1 MTDATDPAFFR
12 LLEDSYK
19 RLLSR
24 PPPFMAGCDSDG
36 PMWLYSKSAVCVLA
50 HNTDAD
56 PLFVYANKAA
66 QRLFEYDWSEMVGMP
81 SRFSAEAPNRAERQ
95 RLLDAVARDGYVTD
109 YTGVRSQNPAAGSA
123 SKIAFYGSCATPTAC
138 STASQQPSIV
148 GRSGNIAD

>member
-24 PPPFMAGCDSDG
+24 TPPFTAGCDSDG

-81 SRFSAEAPNRAERQ
+81 SRFSAEGPNRAERQ
-95 RLLDAVARDGYVTD
+95 RLLDAVARVGYVTD
-109 YTGVRSQNPAAGSA
+109 YTGVRISKSGRRFCIEDGVLWQLRDANGVLHGVAAT
-123 SKIAFYGSCATPTAC
+123 FDRWT
-138 STASQQPSIV
+138 
-148 GRSGNIAD
+148 

>member
-19 RLLSR
+19 RSLSR
-24 PPPFMAGCDSDG
+24 PPTFMAGCDSDG

-109 YTGVRSQNPAAGSA
+109 YTGVRISKSGRRFRIEDGVLWQLRDANGVLHGVAAT
-123 SKIAFYGSCATPTAC
+123 FDRWT
-138 STASQQPSIV
+138 
-148 GRSGNIAD
+148 